1 MNANTASN
9 FVTVNTFTTPNAIV
23 MMSNLKINQKDFTFT
38 VDLSL
43 CHSDMCTVPQKITGK
58 VTVEVMNWITLVQ
71 DEKIQV
77 KADNPKG
84 FEWIKTGKRIT
95 RFQQYLNKIGFTTLS
110 DSHDTLSEL
119 VFECHNNSENYLEN
133 PFRLITRL
141 DGTASINM
149 VNIPSKRRVETINE
163 ETGEHTIRYSTK
175 YGTMADGK
183 VVKAFIHP
191 TKYRRFIFQ
200 ETVQREIYTPEVA
213 E

>member
-9 FVTVNTFTTPNAIV
+9 FVTVNTFTTPNATVI
-23 MMSNLKINQKDFTFT
+23 MSNLKINQKDFTFT
-38 VDLSL
+38 VDVAL
-43 CHSDMCTVPQKITGK
+43 CYDDHSTLPQKVSGK

-71 DEKIQV
+71 DEKVQV

-84 FEWIKTGKRIT
+84 FAWVKTGNRVT
-95 RFQQYLNKIGFTTLS
+95 RFQQYLNKIGFTALAN
-110 DSHDTLSEL
+110 SHDTLSEL
-119 VFECHNNSENYLEN
+119 VFECSNNSENYLDN

-141 DGTASINM
+141 DGTASLNM
-149 VNIPSKRRVETINE
+149 VNIPSKRRVETVNE

-191 TKYRRFIFQ
+191 TKYRRFMFQ
-200 ETVQREIYTPEVA
+200 ETVQHEIYTPAVA